1 MGDFIHLAKT
11 IMKLFLFLSVFSA
24 LAFAAESTL
33 NTGDTA
39 WVLAAAA
46 LVMIMTPGLGF
57 FYAGMVHN
65 KNLLSLLMHSFVILC
80 LASLLWVVVGYSL
93 AFSPNG
99 GLVGTLDW
107 AFLNGV
113 GLEPYEKYVATIPHL
128 AFMIF
133 QAKFA
138 VITPALIVGAF
149 VGRFRF
155 SAFVIFVILWS
166 LLIYYPV
173 AHWVWG
179 IGGWLRDLGVLD
191 FAGGTVV
198 HITAGVSALACAWLI
213 GRRKDFQSGDDRPS
227 NVPLVVLGT
236 ALLWFGWF
244 GFNAGSA
251 LGAGGLAASAFVVTN
266 TAAATAALTWMAL
279 TWIIN
284 RKPSLIGMCIG
295 AVVGLVAITPASGF
309 VDNTAAIII
318 GLVAGVASYL
328 VVSWRIRSHIDDTLD
343 VFACHGVGG
352 ITGAVLT
359 GVFAST
365 LINPA
370 GANGLL
376 MGNAEQVWKQVI
388 AVVAVALYSFLM
400 TSIILKVIGAI
411 MEIREKEEHEEIG
424 LDLAQL
430 GEKAYSIP

>member
-1 MGDFIHLAKT
+1 MAVD
-11 IMKLFLFLSVFSA
+11 
-24 LAFAAESTL
+24 
-33 NTGDTA
+33 TGDTA
-39 WVLAAAA
+39 WVLAGAA

-57 FYAGMVHN
+57 FYAGLVN
-65 KNLLSLLMHSFVILC
+65 KRNLLSLLMHAFVILC
-80 LASLLWVVVGYSL
+80 LASLLWVVVGFSL
-93 AFSPNG
+93 AFAPNG

-107 AFLNGV
+107 AFLQGV
-113 GLEPYEKYVATIPHL
+113 GLEPIEKYSATIPAL

-155 SAFVIFVILWS
+155 PAFLVFVILWS

-179 IGGWLRDLGVLD
+179 VGGWLRDMGVLD

-198 HITAGVSALACAWLI
+198 HITAGFSALASAMVI
-213 GRRKDFQSGDDRPS
+213 GRRKWYKSGDEKPADI
-227 NVPLVVLGT
+227 PLVVLGT

-266 TAAATAALTWMAL
+266 TAAAAAALTWMVA
-279 TWIIN
+279 TWVVN
-284 RKPSLIGMCIG
+284 RRPSLVGMCIG

-309 VDNTAAIII
+309 VDNNAAIVI
-318 GLVAGVASYL
+318 GIAAGLASYL
-328 VVSWRIRSHIDDTLD
+328 VVSWRVRSHIDDTLD
-343 VFACHGVGG
+343 VFACHGIGG
-352 ITGAVLT
+352 VTGALLT
-359 GVFAST
+359 GVFASVA
-365 LINPA
+365 INAA

-376 MGNAEQVWKQVI
+376 FGNPELLVKQAI
-388 AVVAVALYSFLM
+388 AVASVAIYSFAA
-400 TSIILKVIGAI
+400 TVVILKAIGLV
-411 MEIREKEEHEEIG
+411 MEIRESEEAEKIG

-430 GEKAYSIP
+430 GEVARA